1 MIADSCELTFFI
13 NGRKIVLHETQIKPS
28 TTLLQY
34 VRSIGLTGTK
44 LGCGEGG
51 CGACAVM
58 LSKYD
63 RATNK
68 VVHYSVNA
76 CLTPLC
82 SLDGLAVT
90 TIEGIG
96 GMREGLHPVQQRIAI
111 MHGSQCG
118 FCTPGIVMAIY
129 AKLRSDPCASP
140 HDLESCLDGNLC
152 RCTGYRPIID
162 AARSLSN
169 NKAAVDV
176 PQSGCCMGGGG
187 NSSGSCHCKDTM
199 NALRTDD
206 STDEAFVHHN
216 SELSLNASPGLADEL
231 TAKGQTEPIFPPF
244 LVSYVPKSLK
254 LSSDKM
260 MTWFQPLTLNRLLNL
275 KASYPQARIVV
286 GNTEVGIEVK
296 FKGMEY
302 QTLINPIHVEQLK
315 VLRIERTPISNE
327 PNGVTVGAAVSINK
341 LCAFVDTID
350 KDFSATNKA
359 TYRARGLMAIRNM
372 LSWFASNHIRN
383 VACVGGNIVTAS
395 PISDLNPL
403 LIACSAVLKA
413 NSIKS
418 SSRTIPIDKFFLGY
432 RRVDLCAD
440 EILESLFV
448 PLTSEFEFVLPFK
461 QARRREDDISIVTA
475 GIRVCLQYIDGEWKV
490 KSCAIAYGGLAPTTV
505 LALQTAAFL
514 TDSAWSHCN
523 IQTSLLIM
531 KNEFN
536 LPADVPGGQ
545 VEYRQSLA
553 LSFFFKAFI
562 TITMQLE
569 AYVSSTYP
577 NSHEMISAIPSI
589 EPFHVSATR
598 NFITED
604 KAYSRAEQSYF
615 DRQGTYLHKPHPLTD
630 VNSKLDPDTSFPP
643 ASNGEGGSVGK
654 SLMHR
659 NAEAQV
665 SGSAIYT
672 YDMPLPSNALHAC
685 LVTSTKAHARIVSV
699 DLQEAQQCSGFV
711 AYLCAKDITG
721 CNLIGAVVK
730 DEEVFATEYVKHY
743 GAVR

>member
-1 MIADSCELTFFI
+1 MTADSCELIFFI
-13 NGRKIVLHETQIKPS
+13 NGRKIVLHQTQIKPS
-28 TTLLQY
+28 MTLLQY

-63 RATNK
+63 CMANK

-96 GMREGLHPVQQRIAI
+96 GMKEGLHPVQQRIAI

-169 NKAAVDV
+169 NKPPAVDI
-176 PQSGCCMGGGG
+176 PQSGCCMGGGM
-187 NSSGSCHCKDTM
+187 NSSGGCHCKDTM

-216 SELSLNASPGLADEL
+216 SELSLNATPGLVEEL
-231 TAKGQTEPIFPPF
+231 TAKGRTEPIFPPF

-260 MTWFQPLTLNRLLNL
+260 ITWYQPLTLNRLLNL
-275 KASYPQARIVV
+275 KASYPQAMIVV

-350 KDFSATNKA
+350 KDFSAASKA
-359 TYRARGLMAIRNM
+359 TYRARGLVAIRNM

-418 SSRTIPIDKFFLGY
+418 GSRSIPIDKFFLGY
-432 RRVDLCAD
+432 RRVDLSND

-448 PLTSEFEFVLPFK
+448 PLNREFEFVLPFK

-475 GIRVCLQYIDGEWKV
+475 GIRVCLHYTDGEWKV
-490 KSCAIAYGGLAPTTV
+490 QSCAIAYGGLAPTTV

-514 TDSAWSHCN
+514 TDSVWSHCI
-523 IQTSLLIM
+523 IQTALLIL

-577 NSHEMISAIPSI
+577 SNHQMISAIPSI
-589 EPFHVSATR
+589 EPYHVSATR

-615 DRQGTYLHKPHPLTD
+615 DRQGSYLHKPHPLTD
-630 VNSKLDPDTSFPP
+630 AKSEANTSFPP
-643 ASNGEGGSVGK
+643 SCNGEGGSVGK

-672 YDMPLPSNALHAC
+672 DDMPLPSNTLHAC
-685 LVTSTKAHARIVSV
+685 LVTSTKAHARIVFV
-699 DLQEAQQCSGFV
+699 DLHEAEQCSGFV
-711 AYLCAKDITG
+711 TYLCAKDITG